1 LLTNVRLY
9 IFVLIMLTEEKVSRK
24 QQIQEKATE
33 LFTEKGYAATSM
45 RDLANHLGIEA
56 ASLYSHI
63 RSKEEIL
70 QNICFKMAELF
81 FSSMSEVRKGKGTAT
96 ERMKEA
102 LKVHVRVITK
112 DPAASAVFFNEWRH
126 MSEPFL
132 SEFLGMRNEYE
143 SIFINILKEG
153 IENGDFK
160 TMDEKFGMLTLLSS
174 LNWVHRWYKAEGKMS
189 AEEVAEKLA
198 SMLIDGIKKI

>member
-1 LLTNVRLY
+1 MF
-9 IFVLIMLTEEKVSRK
+9 IFVFMLTEEKVSRK

-33 LFTEKGYAATSM
+33 LFTAKGYAATSM

-63 RSKEEIL
+63 KSKEEIL

-81 FSSMSEVRKGKGTAT
+81 FASMSEVRKGEGSAT

-143 SIFINILKEG
+143 SIFIDILKEG
-153 IENGDFK
+153 IVKNEFK
-160 TMDEKFGMLTLLSS
+160 PMDEKFGMLTLLSS
-174 LNWVHRWYKAEGKMS
+174 LNWVHRWYKPEGKMS
-189 AEEVAEKLA
+189 AEDVAEKLA